1 MSLRSLALFAALPVL
16 AALPIQA
23 AEPTALAMVPMGA
36 PAGSYVL
43 DHAPDLAKGIKA
55 FVAQAPSGQQ
65 TRLAERLKSVDP
77 VYKQVEISST
87 EAAVTLRFDGREPL
101 VLPLNGAYVAWTRET
116 GEVIQVNARPSLSGV
131 LQTYKST
138 DGERT
143 NEFITLPDGRLVL
156 SVQVHVNG
164 LPKDLNYTVVYRAA
178 K

>member
-1 MSLRSLALFAALPVL
+1 MSLRSLAFLVALPVL
-16 AALPIQA
+16 AGAP
-23 AEPTALAMVPMGA
+23 AEPTILAMVPMGSPSGA
-36 PAGSYVL
+36 FVL
-43 DHAPDLAKGIKA
+43 DHAPDLTKGIKT

-65 TRLAERLKSVDP
+65 ARLTERLKSVDP

-101 VLPLNGAYVAWTRET
+101 VLPLNGQEVMWTRET
-116 GEVIQVNARPSLSGV
+116 GEVLRVNARPSLSGV

-164 LPKDLNYTVVYRAA
+164 LPKDLSYTVVYKAS